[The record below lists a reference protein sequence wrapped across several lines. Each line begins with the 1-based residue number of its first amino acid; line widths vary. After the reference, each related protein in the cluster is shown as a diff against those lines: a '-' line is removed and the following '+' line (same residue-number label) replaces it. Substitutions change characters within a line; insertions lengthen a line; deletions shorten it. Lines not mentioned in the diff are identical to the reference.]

1 MNNNF
6 DILKELEI
14 KNQEIYLNNL
24 NINLSSNL
32 ENILLII
39 EEKFKVQSEE
49 LLVKINTILGHD
61 INKDEIDK
69 FMSSIL
75 EKIKSLLINR
85 FNLFKKYISNIDNQ
99 KYDELLSNEKDVLLN
114 EFDGYYNSLAFPLL
128 QSLLEGTDEF
138 VKMRLS
144 YYINTIFFEKLLV
157 IIKDTVS
164 IMDQILCN
172 NYQVDY
178 ERFKKIN
185 ENTIKKV

>member
-1 MNNNF
+1 M
-6 DILKELEI
+6 KW
-14 KNQEIYLNNL
+14 
-24 NINLSSNL
+24 
-32 ENILLII
+32 
-39 EEKFKVQSEE
+39 
-49 LLVKINTILGHD
+49 
-61 INKDEIDK
+61 
-69 FMSSIL
+69 
-75 EKIKSLLINR
+75 
-85 FNLFKKYISNIDNQ
+85 KYISNIDNQ